1 MHAISKQY
9 DEENL
14 GFDVPIATFNILDLA
29 LARKTVNTRRIDPFY
44 EATY

>member
-14 GFDVPIATFNILDLA
+14 GFDVPIATFNILDLG
-29 LARKTVNTRRIDPFY
+29 LARKTNTRRIDPFY
-44 EATY
+44 DATY